1 MILCD
6 IGNSNVDFYHDGK
19 IWSQS
24 LREFKE
30 YSSKD
35 KIYYINVNE
44 NLNDILKKKKNFINI
59 EKYFDLDT
67 IYQGMGIDRIASCYT
82 IKDGIVVD
90 AGSAIT
96 VDVMSNEIHLGGYIL
111 PGLNAYESCYAKISK
126 KLEKRLN
133 PNVATDALP
142 QCTEDAI
149 SYAVMKPILMLLQ
162 ETCKDKRIFFT
173 GGDGKFF
180 SKFFKNAIYDKSLI
194 FRGMLKVIEKSK
206 IEGGI
211 NKC

>member
-24 LREFKE
+24 LSEFDKYASKE
-30 YSSKD
+30 KV
-35 KIYYINVNE
+35 YYISVNS
-44 NLNDILKKKKNFINI
+44 NISNILETKKNFINI

-67 IYQGMGIDRIASCYT
+67 IYQGMGIDRVASCYT

-96 VDVMSNEIHLGGYIL
+96 VDIMSNTFHLGGYIL
-111 PGLNAYESCYAKISK
+111 PGLNAYESCYANISQ
-126 KLEKRLN
+126 KLDKRIN
-133 PNVATDALP
+133 PNVVIDALP
-142 QCTEDAI
+142 QKTEDAI
-149 SYAVMKPILMLLQ
+149 SYGVMKPILMVLND
-162 ETCKDKRIFFT
+162 TCKDKKIFFT

-180 SKFFKNAIYDKSLI
+180 SKFFKNSIYDRSLI
-194 FRGMLKVIEKSK
+194 FRGMLKVIEK
-206 IEGGI
+206 
-211 NKC
+211 NKEKL